1 MKTHQPLSLPHLPYP
16 SLVPPPSHPHSPYP
30 SISPFKKGENTPTF
44 LKGTLFSSRFGE
56 GVLKRKGAFPPTQP
70 KFFSVTGVF
79 KVTHRNVRMHDLDHQ
94 KTKTQAG
101 KGRSVTAGKEIRKW
115 GCWEGGGGL
124 GGVGGKELKHPVV
137 ALSVEYDFSRR
148 WVRTG

>member
-56 GVLKRKGAFPPTQP
+56 GVLKRKGAFPPHQTQP
-70 KFFSVTGVF
+70 SPPPQSCKKMFCWQ
-79 KVTHRNVRMHDLDHQ
+79 R
-94 KTKTQAG
+94 AG
-101 KGRSVTAGKEIRKW
+101 RERPCMCV
-115 GCWEGGGGL
+115 
-124 GGVGGKELKHPVV
+124 
-137 ALSVEYDFSRR
+137 
-148 WVRTG
+148 